1 MSMELNGFMQMML
14 LFCLLVSWILI
25 LLFSVLSIQSS
36 MMLFRCASRIA
47 ARKTLVYWIIGLM
60 NLTMLSLIAS
70 CVFITS
76 AFFRLVMQH

>member
-1 MSMELNGFMQMML
+1 MSMEPSSFMQMML

-25 LLFSVLSIQSS
+25 LLFSVLSIHSS
-36 MMLFRCASRIA
+36 MMLFRCASKIA